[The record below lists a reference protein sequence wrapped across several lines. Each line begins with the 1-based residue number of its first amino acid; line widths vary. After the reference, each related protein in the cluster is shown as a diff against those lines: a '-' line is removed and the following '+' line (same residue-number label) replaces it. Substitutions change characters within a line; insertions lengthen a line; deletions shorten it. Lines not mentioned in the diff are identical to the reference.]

1 MNVDVLNRD
10 RAFIDQDADGQSESP
25 ERHDIDR
32 LAKQT
37 QSDERGQ
44 QRERDGQ
51 HHDQRGA
58 QIAQK
63 EQEPSAR

>member
-10 RAFIDQDADGQSESP
+10 RALIHQDTDGQSESP
-25 ERHDIDR
+25 KRHDIYR
-32 LAKQT
+32 LADQT
-37 QSDERGQ
+37 QSDERRK

-58 QIAQK
+58 QIAQ
-63 EQEPSAR
+63 EE